1 MIFKKTFH
9 QLTVDELYEIIKLRT
24 EIFVVEQMSIYQ
36 DLDDIDKIATHYYLK
51 DENGQIVS
59 YARFIPKGYKYQT
72 ASIGRVVTKKE
83 ARKKGISKQLLEY
96 LIQNHLEPITISAQV
111 QAQSFY
117 EKLGFNLTD
126 ETYLED
132 GIPHVKMIRN

>member
-1 MIFKKTFH
+1 MIVKKTFS

-24 EIFVVEQMSIYQ
+24 EIFVVEQKSIYQ
-36 DLDDIDKIATHYYLK
+36 DLDDIDKVATHYYLK
-51 DENGQIVS
+51 NENDQIIS

-83 ARKKGISKQLLEY
+83 ARKKGISKQLLTYVIE
-96 LIQNHLEPITISAQV
+96 NHLEPITISAQV

-117 EKLGFNLTD
+117 EKLGFSPTN

-132 GIPHVKMIRN
+132 GIPHLKMIKN